1 MTESVDGTRFHIGSF
16 APIAVATRSGLD
28 ESLHF
33 GAGLVRDGL
42 GAVEAS
48 IGDSDTIVY
57 PRSSLKP
64 LQADAMVAVGLDLPA
79 DLLAVVCATHSGEAM
94 HLDAVRRTLK
104 MVGLTEADL
113 QNTPARPSG
122 ATACDA
128 ARRAGIEPS
137 ALQQNCS
144 GKHSAMLATC
154 KINGWPIE
162 HYLAIDHPLQLSI
175 TAHIAQLIGAA
186 ITEIG
191 IDGCGAPT
199 HAFALRGLADAFAA
213 VVSADGPVAR
223 AMRAHPELVGGTGR
237 DITAWMQA
245 VPGLIAKEGAA
256 GVLAAALPDGRAVAY
271 KIADGSE
278 SARQAVM
285 PKAMKLLGV
294 DRETIQRVVA
304 ETRVLVMGHGQE
316 VGQLRPL
323 RWLAPD

>member
-1 MTESVDGTRFHIGSF
+1 MIEPIDDTRFDTGSF

-33 GAGLVRDGL
+33 GAGLVRAGL
-42 GAVEAS
+42 GAVEAR
-48 IGDSDTIVY
+48 IGDGDTVVY

-64 LQADAMVAVGLDLPA
+64 LQADAMVAVGLDLPV
-79 DLLAVVCATHSGEAM
+79 DLLAVACASHSGEAV
-94 HLDAVRRTLK
+94 HLDAARRTLE

-122 ATACDA
+122 AA
-128 ARRAGIEPS
+128 ARDNARRVGTEPS

-144 GKHSAMLATC
+144 GKHAAMLATC
-154 KINGWPIE
+154 KINDWPIE
-162 HYLAIDHPLQLSI
+162 HYLAVEHPLQQTI
-175 TAHIAQLIGAA
+175 TAHIAQLIGAE
-186 ITEIG
+186 ITKIG

-199 HAFALRGLADAFAA
+199 HAFSLRGLADAFAA
-213 VVSADGPVAR
+213 VVQADGTVAR

-237 DITAWMQA
+237 NVTIWMQA

-271 KIADGSE
+271 KIADGSDA
-278 SARQAVM
+278 ARQAVM
-285 PKAMKLLGV
+285 PKAMNLLGV

-304 ETRVLVMGHGQE
+304 ETRVPVMGHGRE

-323 RWLAPD
+323 RWLATD

>member
-1 MTESVDGTRFHIGSF
+1 MTDPIDDTRFDTGSF

-42 GAVEAS
+42 GAVEAC
-48 IGDSDTIVY
+48 IGDSATIVY

-64 LQADAMVAVGLDLPA
+64 LQADAMVAAGLDLPA
-79 DLLAVVCATHSGEAM
+79 DLLAVACASHRGEAM
-94 HLDAVRRTLK
+94 HLDAARRMLE
-104 MVGLTEADL
+104 MVGLTESDL
-113 QNTPARPSG
+113 QNTPARPHG
-122 ATACDA
+122 AAARDA
-128 ARRAGIEPS
+128 ARRAGTDAS

-144 GKHSAMLATC
+144 GKHAAMLATC
-154 KINGWPIE
+154 KINDWPIE
-162 HYLAIDHPLQLSI
+162 HYLAVEHPLQQTI
-175 TAHIAQLIGAA
+175 TAHMAQLVGAA

-191 IDGCGAPT
+191 IDGCGAPAQ
-199 HAFALRGLADAFAA
+199 AFSLSGLADAFAA
-213 VVSADGPVAR
+213 VALADGPVAR

-237 DITAWMQA
+237 DVTLWMRA

-271 KIADGSE
+271 KIADGSDA
-278 SARQAVM
+278 ARQAVM

-294 DRETIQRVVA
+294 DRDTIQRLVA
-304 ETRVLVMGHGQE
+304 ETRVPVMGHGRE

-323 RWLAPD
+323 RWLASD

>member
-1 MTESVDGTRFHIGSF
+1 MTQFIDGTRFDTGSF

-33 GAGLVRDGL
+33 GAGVVRDGR

-48 IGDSDTIVY
+48 VGDGDTIVY

-64 LQADAMVAVGLDLPA
+64 LQADAMVAAGLDIPA
-79 DLLAVVCATHSGEAM
+79 DLLALACATHSGEAM
-94 HLDAVRRTLK
+94 HLGAARRTLE

-122 ATACDA
+122 ATARDE
-128 ARRAGIEPS
+128 ARRAGIDPS

-144 GKHSAMLATC
+144 GKHAAMLVTC
-154 KINGWPIE
+154 KLNDWPIE
-162 HYLAIDHPLQLSI
+162 HYMAVEHPLQRSI
-175 TAHIAQLIGAA
+175 TKHITQLIGAA

-199 HAFALRGLADAFAA
+199 HAFALRGLTDAFAA
-213 VVSADGPVAR
+213 VALADGPVAR

-237 DITAWMQA
+237 DVTIWMQA

-271 KIADGSE
+271 KIADGSDV
-278 SARQAVM
+278 ARQAVM
-285 PKAMKLLGV
+285 PKAMNLLGV
-294 DRETIQRVVA
+294 DRETIGRVVA
-304 ETRVLVMGHGQE
+304 ETRVPVMGHGHE